1 MVPPAEFIPA
11 AEQTGLILP
20 LGGWALQ
27 QACSQLGEWLRQ
39 TSEPDRDV
47 TMSVN
52 LSGKQ
57 LQQTDLVA
65 RVKDALESAQLPA
78 WRLKLEITETLALQN
93 LQGIAAT
100 LQELQT
106 LGVGLSI
113 DDFGTGYSSLSRL
126 HRLPFDTLKIDGSFV
141 GRLSFDEESTAIVA
155 TINQLAHSLGMS
167 VAAEGVE
174 TPEQREILSKLGCEF
189 YQGYLF

>member
-1 MVPPAEFIPA
+1 
-11 AEQTGLILP
+11 
-20 LGGWALQ
+20 
-27 QACSQLGEWLRQ
+27 
-39 TSEPDRDV
+39 
-47 TMSVN
+47 
-52 LSGKQ
+52 
-57 LQQTDLVA
+57 VA

-100 LQELQT
+100 LQELRT
-106 LGVGLSI
+106 LGVGLRI

-126 HRLPFDTLKIDGSFV
+126 HRLPFDTLKIGGSFV

-167 VAAEGVE
+167 VVAEGVE
-174 TPEQREILSKLGCEF
+174 TSEQREILSKLGCEF